1 MIKNS
6 SSFENIILKTDETFK
21 DFETIISDIEELP
34 FDEDDKFPDVI
45 PILPLRNTVLFPG
58 VVIPISLGRKK
69 SLKLIKSI
77 FNKKGYLGII
87 SQRNSDIDK
96 PNFEDIYKKGTLAK
110 VMKIFNLPD
119 GTKTAVIEGIKRFEI
134 NKEITNKPNLKVT
147 YNILPE
153 SLPLETDDDFEGI
166 IYSIRELSIKI
177 IELSVNIPDEAVF
190 AIKNID
196 SPSFLINFVASNS
209 DIESKEKQKLHE
221 IDDVKERG
229 TLLLKHLIK
238 EIQKLEIK
246 DNIQNKAKTEM
257 DQQQHEYYLNQQ
269 LKAIQEELGVS
280 ESTRTELKELEEKAK
295 GKKWNKETEKVFQ
308 KQIDRLKQINPM
320 SPDYSYQL
328 NYVQTL
334 VELPW
339 NVYTKDNF
347 DLKRAQ
353 EILDKDHYGLEKV
366 KNRIIEHLAVL
377 KLKGDLKSPILCLYG
392 PPGVGKT
399 SLGKSV
405 ANALDRKYA
414 RMSLGGLHDEAEIR
428 GHRKTYIGA
437 MPGRIIQNIKKVK
450 SSNPVFILDEI
461 DKVGSDFRGD
471 PSSALLEVLDPEQ
484 NNTFY
489 DNYLEIEYDLSKI
502 LFIATANSLNSIK
515 PALIDRMELIS
526 VSGYIVEEKIKIAIS
541 HLIPRQLKEHGVKAE
556 ELNFNKDAIE
566 EIITNYTRESG
577 VRALDK
583 KIAETI
589 RKIAKK
595 IALNEEYNNVIEAV
609 DINKLLG
616 KPDFQRE
623 KYEGNEFAGV
633 VTGLAWT
640 ASGGTILFIE
650 SSLSRGSGKLTLTGN
665 LGDVMKESAVI
676 ALEYIK
682 SHAEEFNID
691 EKIFKNYNI
700 HVHVPE
706 GAVPKDGPSAGIT
719 MACSMVS
726 IYTQRK
732 IKEKIALTGE
742 ITLRGKVL
750 PVGGIKEKI
759 LAAKRADIEEIIIS
773 EDNRKDIEDI
783 KNIYIKGL
791 KFNFVRTIND
801 VLKIALLE
809 QKVKNHRKFI

>member
-700 HVHVPE
+700 HIHVPE

-719 MACSMVS
+719 IACSMVS